1 MIVASEALQISSGL
15 DQYIIVTTRRI
26 VLFKVKVEN
35 GQGYVTVNLVWQ
47 AFLGE
52 GAKITS
58 SLDDRGHHSSI
69 LCISR
74 FYTEDTSSNSMHFT
88 FDDFD
93 RNDPNSI
100 SLRSRGRIMFPRP
113 ETPRQVSGA
122 PFRLRAWPFGTSE
135 GVKVNRFVVEGEF
148 KQRQNLLRIHNAIC
162 CLAGD
167 FDSTIDE
174 GYTTGKGEAVT
185 RFGPL
190 LFENQSNPPE
200 RANLAQLYKTLDHT
214 AWECNVIDQESKPS
228 WFDEGRLLQ
237 TFTPLPSTPTTSQ
250 SGVVQ
255 EELPLNST
263 EDVAGDMTN
272 RKEVTS
278 LTEGTFQSNPLHD
291 SSLGAEP
298 FNFNGLFVND
308 DGFENEQSTEELEV
322 AGKSFSDRTEEGDFD
337 EISRSDDIFKSTN
350 SRVIS
355 EHDIVAEGGD
365 YGEARS
371 EVGAC
376 SLDTMSLQ
384 SWTPSPSTKREHQ
397 VEPASSGLD
406 ERLCRVEATLERLAS
421 SDVSVAFASTISKPS
436 SLVCDSYSLGGQS
449 ANAYTSSSMSRTIP
463 DRDSEI
469 EHLQREILI
478 LRTQLNERKL
488 ETVVEDTTAQELSQQ
503 QNTLYKKSLYTKS
516 KPKKALFRWK
526 KRGSV

>member
-1 MIVASEALQISSGL
+1 
-15 DQYIIVTTRRI
+15 
-26 VLFKVKVEN
+26 
-35 GQGYVTVNLVWQ
+35 
-47 AFLGE
+47 
-52 GAKITS
+52 
-58 SLDDRGHHSSI
+58 
-69 LCISR
+69 
-74 FYTEDTSSNSMHFT
+74 MHFA

-93 RNDPNSI
+93 RNDPNAI

-200 RANLAQLYKTLDHT
+200 RANLARLYKTLDHT
-214 AWECNVIDQESKPS
+214 AWECNTIDQESKPS
-228 WFDEGRLLQ
+228 WLDEGRLLQ

-250 SGVVQ
+250 TGGEQ
-255 EELPLNST
+255 EELPVNST
-263 EDVAGDMTN
+263 ATDEVAGVMTN
-272 RKEVTS
+272 RKEETS
-278 LTEGTFQSNPLHD
+278 STEGTAQSNPQHD
-291 SSLGAEP
+291 SLLGAEP
-298 FNFNGLFVND
+298 FNFNDLFVND
-308 DGFENEQSTEELEV
+308 DGFENEHSTGAGELEV

-337 EISRSDDIFKSTN
+337 EISRSDDVFKLKSTN

-371 EVGAC
+371 AVGAC

-384 SWTPSPSTKREHQ
+384 SWTPSPSTKREQQ

-469 EHLQREILI
+469 DHLQREILI

-503 QNTLYKKSLYTKS
+503 QNTLYNKSLYTKS